1 MISRPKKVSIIIP
14 VYNEE
19 KFVKTL
25 IQQIQNLKIDKK
37 YFSLEIL
44 VVNDGSTDNTEEI
57 LSKIPNIKVLK
68 QINLGKGRAVQN
80 GIKNSN
86 ADLILIQDGDL
97 EYDPNDYL
105 KMLEPFKYEKKI
117 SVYGS
122 RVMGVKEKYN
132 FFFFKGK
139 HPKQGFGPYFMNKI
153 LQVLFRILYKNNI
166 TDLLTGYKIYE
177 KKFFEDNII
186 ETDGFETDHEISAK
200 LVKQSYK
207 IIEVPINYVPRLK
220 SEGKKINF
228 IDGIKA
234 IIAIIKYYR

>member
-132 FFFFKGK
+132 FFFLKESI
-139 HPKQGFGPYFMNKI
+139 QNKA
-153 LQVLFRILYKNNI
+153 LVLTL
-166 TDLLTGYKIYE
+166 
-177 KKFFEDNII
+177 
-186 ETDGFETDHEISAK
+186 
-200 LVKQSYK
+200 
-207 IIEVPINYVPRLK
+207 
-220 SEGKKINF
+220 
-228 IDGIKA
+228 
-234 IIAIIKYYR
+234 